1 MKTYSSI
8 GHKSKKANY
17 TDMAYEA
24 IKKLII
30 DEEIRSG
37 DVIAENQLA
46 EYLNMSRTPIREA
59 IRMLEAEGVLYA
71 KQGLGT
77 FLRTLTLKDIKDV
90 FEVRESLE
98 IIASRT
104 SIRDITDEEV
114 KELRAELMDLLERHN
129 KGEVIDRLE
138 FSRIDGK
145 IHDLIVNSSE
155 NEYIKILME
164 QINFKVNRYRVISYK
179 VSLDIEESTRQH
191 LDLLD
196 CIEERNEEKFAVHIA
211 AHIRWSLK
219 IIQEHFDYA
228 L

>member
-77 FLRTLTLKDIKDV
+77 FLRVLTLKDIKDV

-104 SIRDITDEEV
+104 SIRDITGEEV
-114 KELRAELMDLLERHN
+114 NELRAELMDLLERHD
-129 KGEVIDRLE
+129 KGEIIDRLE

-145 IHDLIVNSSE
+145 IHEDQKSV
-155 NEYIKILME
+155 
-164 QINFKVNRYRVISYK
+164 V
-179 VSLDIEESTRQH
+179 
-191 LDLLD
+191 
-196 CIEERNEEKFAVHIA
+196 
-211 AHIRWSLK
+211 
-219 IIQEHFDYA
+219 
-228 L
+228 

>member
-1 MKTYSSI
+1 MKTYNSI

-104 SIRDITDEEV
+104 SIRDITDKEV
-114 KELRAELMDLLERHN
+114 KELRAELLDLLERHN
-129 KGEVIDRLE
+129 KGEIIDRLE
-138 FSRIDGK
+138 FSRIDGE

-211 AHIRWSLK
+211 EHIRWSLK

>member
-77 FLRTLTLKDIKDV
+77 FLRVLTLKDIKDV

-104 SIRDITDEEV
+104 SIRDITGEEV
-114 KELRAELMDLLERHN
+114 NELRAELMDLLERHD
-129 KGEVIDRLE
+129 KGEIIDRLE

-179 VSLDIEESTRQH
+179 VSLDLEESTRQH

-196 CIEERNEEKFAVHIA
+196 CIEERDEEKFALHIA
-211 AHIRWSLK
+211 EHIRWSLK

>member
-1 MKTYSSI
+1 MKTYNSI

-104 SIRDITDEEV
+104 SIRDITDKEV
-114 KELRAELMDLLERHN
+114 KELRAELLDLLERHN
-129 KGEVIDRLE
+129 KGEIIDRLE

-211 AHIRWSLK
+211 EHIRWSLK

>member
-1 MKTYSSI
+1 MKTFSSI
-8 GHKSKKANY
+8 GHKSKKTNY
-17 TDMAYEA
+17 TDLAYEA

-37 DVIAENQLA
+37 DVLAENQLA

-77 FLRTLTLKDIKDV
+77 FLSVLTLKDIKDV

-114 KELRAELMDLLERHN
+114 TELRVELFNLLERHN
-129 KGEVIDRLE
+129 KGEIIERLE
-138 FSRIDGK
+138 FSRIDGR
-145 IHDLIVNSSE
+145 IHTLIVNRSE

-164 QINFKVNRYRVISYK
+164 QINFKVNRYRQISYK
-179 VSLDIEESTRQH
+179 VSLDLEESTRQH

-196 CIEERNEEKFAVHIA
+196 CIQERDEEKFAIHIA
-211 AHIRWSLK
+211 EHIRWSLK
-219 IIQEHFDYA
+219 IIQEHFDFA